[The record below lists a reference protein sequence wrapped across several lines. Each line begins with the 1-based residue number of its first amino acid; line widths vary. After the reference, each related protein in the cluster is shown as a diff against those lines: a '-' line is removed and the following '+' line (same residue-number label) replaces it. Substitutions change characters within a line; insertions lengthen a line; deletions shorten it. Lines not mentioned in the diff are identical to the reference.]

1 MIFRM
6 TADFTFEADN
16 IGHAFQCLSEH
27 FLSLQLDI
35 DDAQLVMEGKIDMQ
49 PVRERGLTG

>member
-1 MIFRM
+1 M

-27 FLSLQLDI
+27 FLSLELDI
-35 DDAQLVMEGKIDMQ
+35 DDAQLVMEGKNDIQ
-49 PVRERGLTG
+49 QVRERGLTG

>member
-6 TADFTFEADN
+6 TADFTFEADS

-27 FLSLQLDI
+27 FLSLELDI